1 MKFRFNSKYRENVPP
16 KFLKRLIL
24 QRFEYCLNFP
34 FLSVTLSEKKLQIA
48 ITHAKTILWLLKLGL
63 RSFR

>member
-1 MKFRFNSKYRENVPP
+1 MKIPPSVDLRVSLFLKEKNNGYDLRFGVNVPP

-34 FLSVTLSEKKLQIA
+34 FLSVTLSEKRKN
-48 ITHAKTILWLLKLGL
+48 
-63 RSFR
+63 FN